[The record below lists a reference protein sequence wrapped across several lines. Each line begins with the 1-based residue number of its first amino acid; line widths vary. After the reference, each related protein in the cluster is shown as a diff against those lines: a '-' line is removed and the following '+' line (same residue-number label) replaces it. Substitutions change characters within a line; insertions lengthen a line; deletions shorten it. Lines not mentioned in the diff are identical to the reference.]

1 MNSHLRSSR
10 IAFFSIIAAIA
21 IGLWLRLDQ
30 FATQLLLEDEW
41 HAVYRVVHDA
51 PAAIF
56 LDFAHSDSSIPLT
69 LLYALESR
77 TFGLSEIG
85 MRLPLLLAGA
95 ATLIL
100 FPWYVARH
108 VGRAEALAF
117 AALLAISPLLYFF
130 SRTAR
135 PYALT
140 LLLAWVAHVAFRRF
154 FEAQAPRTAD
164 AAGYAVSAT
173 LAAWLH
179 PVIGPFVLAPFVPA
193 AWQCARLGPGV
204 ERRRGV
210 ARLAVL
216 ALAAAL
222 PMAALLLPPLIA
234 HPESLRL
241 KSGVDLP
248 LADTLI
254 GAWYLWL
261 GTSATA
267 AVLICS
273 ALALLGARA
282 VWQRLPETKSAVA
295 GIALSALAVVITR
308 PAWIHNPLTF
318 GRYLL
323 PVLPLL
329 LLATACG
336 AVRIGRALR
345 AVLLMRGS
353 RVSVAGPLG
362 ALAAGSPVLLLAL
375 TSPLPPLLQYPNAN
389 SLHAVYQFDLRPEHN
404 PVLRVMDG
412 IPLSPWWEG
421 LGDRPPG
428 SLAIAVAPFPTESV
442 GWDAPRWQRLSRQRI
457 LHGFLTPLCINPRP
471 TEVPDDERFR
481 FRNAV
486 HVDDDMELVRHRI
499 DFVVW
504 QKPYRYLAHGLDIAV
519 GADVEH
525 CGPALRARFGTPA
538 YEDESLVVYRPLAR
552 GGAREAT
559 R

>member
-1 MNSHLRSSR
+1 
-10 IAFFSIIAAIA
+10 
-21 IGLWLRLDQ
+21 
-30 FATQLLLEDEW
+30 
-41 HAVYRVVHDA
+41 
-51 PAAIF
+51 
-56 LDFAHSDSSIPLT
+56 
-69 LLYALESR
+69 
-77 TFGLSEIG
+77 
-85 MRLPLLLAGA
+85 
-95 ATLIL
+95 
-100 FPWYVARH
+100 
-108 VGRAEALAF
+108 
-117 AALLAISPLLYFF
+117 
-130 SRTAR
+130 
-135 PYALT
+135 
-140 LLLAWVAHVAFRRF
+140 
-154 FEAQAPRTAD
+154 
-164 AAGYAVSAT
+164 
-173 LAAWLH
+173 
-179 PVIGPFVLAPFVPA
+179 
-193 AWQCARLGPGV
+193 
-204 ERRRGV
+204 
-210 ARLAVL
+210 
-216 ALAAAL
+216 
-222 PMAALLLPPLIA
+222 
-234 HPESLRL
+234 
-241 KSGVDLP
+241 
-248 LADTLI
+248 
-254 GAWYLWL
+254 
-261 GTSATA
+261 
-267 AVLICS
+267 VLICS

-457 LHGFLTPLCINPRP
+457 LHGFLTPLCANPRP
-471 TEVPDDERFR
+471 TEVPDDARFR

-486 HVDDDMELVRHRI
+486 HVDDDAELGRHRI